1 MKLFLRRKIQ
11 RAFQNDIELKQK
23 IINDYYELV
32 QSKNKYIKTL
42 EKDNESLKEITFF
55 IRNYKNYIEI
65 LKERILEL
73 EIKRDELKKNKWV
86 IQYI

>member
-73 EIKRDELKKNKWV
+73 EIKRDELKKNK
-86 IQYI
+86 